1 MTARATLWATVTAL
15 AACAPS
21 AAGDGGLFGKR
32 VAPILEER
40 CVVCHS
46 GKAPKGGLSLTTA
59 GGLRAGGE
67 NGPVVVAG
75 KPGQSLLIRMVSGPA
90 AKMPRKGSK
99 LTAGEV
105 AILRKW
111 IEEGAQWP
119 RGITLAARKT
129 EETWWSLR
137 PLERPRVP
145 DVKAAGWVRTP
156 VDAFVLSR

>member
-15 AACAPS
+15 AASAPA
-21 AAGDGGLFGKR
+21 AAGEGGLFGKR

-46 GKAPKGGLSLTTA
+46 GKAPKGGLSLTTVA
-59 GGLRAGGE
+59 GLRAGSE

-75 KPGQSLLIRMVSGPA
+75 KPEQSLLIRMVSGAKP
-90 AKMPRKGSK
+90 KMPRKGPK

-111 IEEGAQWP
+111 IEEGAKWP
-119 RGITLAARKT
+119 QGTTLAARKT
-129 EETWWSLR
+129 EATWW
-137 PLERPRVP
+137 PA
-145 DVKAAGWVRTP
+145 KN
-156 VDAFVLSR
+156 